1 MDALFGT
8 GLSSPLSG
16 LPGRIVEDVNAMSIP
31 VVSIDLPSGLS
42 ADAAAVI
49 GPCIRATLTV
59 TLCAPKLPLV
69 LLPAMALAGK
79 LVIADIGIPAD
90 VVDGLEPP
98 ELRLVTPESL
108 RPLVPAR
115 DRDAHKGSFGH
126 VLVVAGL
133 PGKTGAARLAALGAL
148 RSGAGL
154 VTGCHAADLR
164 AGGGRARAE
173 YMTERLDET
182 SDGVVAALALSAVLS
197 HPATVIAAGPGLGAG
212 ESVRALVTGLVARAD
227 RPLVLDADALNAF
240 AGRPDGLKTR
250 AGQSIVVTP
259 HPG

>member
-1 MDALFGT
+1 
-8 GLSSPLSG
+8 
-16 LPGRIVEDVNAMSIP
+16 
-31 VVSIDLPSGLS
+31 
-42 ADAAAVI
+42 
-49 GPCIRATLTV
+49 
-59 TLCAPKLPLV
+59 
-69 LLPAMALAGK
+69 MALAGK

-126 VLVVAGL
+126 VLVVAGS
-133 PGKTGAARLAALGAL
+133 PGKTGAACLAALGAL

-154 VTGCHAADLR
+154 VTAATPRSCQPVVAAL
-164 AGGGRARAE
+164 GAE

-182 SDGVVAALALSAVLS
+182 SDGVVAASALSAVLS

-212 ESVRALVTGLVARAD
+212 ESVRRW
-227 RPLVLDADALNAF
+227 
-240 AGRPDGLKTR
+240 
-250 AGQSIVVTP
+250 
-259 HPG
+259 